1 MTKEQKIQNIDSKIE
16 NLEFNLQELYKER
29 QTILDSTEITFEQ
42 LVQEFIK
49 EESDIV
55 KKSVQET
62 QSYRAILGGDG
73 RSQPYDKMEIGK
85 CLNVSHSD
93 AFYINDED
101 KIRFIKFL
109 KLYSTKDIKAIFIN
123 QQQV

>member
-1 MTKEQKIQNIDSKIE
+1 MTKEQKIQNIDSKIQ
-16 NLEFNLQELYKER
+16 NLEFNLQGLYKER
-29 QTILDSTEITFEQ
+29 QTLLDSTEITFEQ

-62 QSYRAILGGDG
+62 QSYRVILGGDG
-73 RSQPYDKMEIGK
+73 RSQPYDKMETGK
-85 CLNVSHSD
+85 CLNVSYSA

-101 KIRFIKFL
+101 KVSFIKFL
-109 KLYSTKDIKAIFIN
+109 KLYSAKDIQAIFIN